1 MTQLRCPHCGRK
13 FAEINLCGSLV
24 FKTKCPRCNQMVEL
38 NLMNGGIRVVEQ
50 TSAPVKNVK
59 PLVESVVLS
68 PDEVAA
74 LMKVSRWTVYEL
86 VKRKRL
92 PATKIGRGI
101 RIPTK
106 AVMEF
111 INSGGADVLTGKG
124 EVSI

>member
-1 MTQLRCPHCGRK
+1 MIQLRCPHCGRK

-24 FKTKCPRCNQMVEL
+24 FKTRCSRCNQMVEL
-38 NLMNGGIRVVEQ
+38 SLMKGGTRVEEQ
-50 TSAPVKNVK
+50 TSNPVKNEK
-59 PLVESVVLS
+59 PLDERVVLY

-86 VKRKRL
+86 VKRKKL

-101 RIPTK
+101 RIPKK
-106 AVMEF
+106 AVIDF

-124 EVSI
+124 A